1 MALLRGLVAALCFAS
16 AASAQAQPT
25 TRAQPERSAAAWER
39 ALARAHAVLAKSPV
53 IDGHNDLAIAL
64 RAEAG
69 GDVTRI
75 AAFPRERAQG
85 QTDLRRL
92 AAGRIGGQLWS
103 VYIPGDTPQPARMQL
118 EQIALMRRLIA
129 ASPERLALVSSAD
142 ELERAMR
149 AGKLGGVLAMEG
161 GYGLEGSLPLLQIY
175 YDLGVRSLGL
185 VHDAP
190 LDWADSQALPPKHG
204 GLTAFGED
212 VVRESNRL
220 GMLVDLSH
228 ASDEAAL
235 DAMRVSRAPVI
246 FSHQTARA
254 LCDVPRAAPDAVLRA
269 LGENGGLV
277 MITFVG
283 GFVSQEFA
291 DAVRPAMA
299 AYRERAKSAKSAEER
314 ERLRAEIFG
323 ALTLPPVTVAQVAD
337 HVEHVRDLIGVDHVG
352 IGGDFDGAFGF
363 PEGLSDVSMVPNLL
377 AELALRGWSDV
388 DLAKLASG
396 NFLRVWRETER
407 VARALEFD
415 SPP

>member
-1 MALLRGLVAALCFAS
+1 MSLLRALAATACFAL
-16 AASAQAQPT
+16 AASAQAQ
-25 TRAQPERSAAAWER
+25 AAAKSQPDRSAAAWER
-39 ALARAHAVLAKSPV
+39 ARARAEAVLAKSPIV
-53 IDGHNDLAIAL
+53 DGHNDLAIAL
-64 RAEAG
+64 RTEAG
-69 GDVTRI
+69 GDVTRV

-92 AAGRIGGQLWS
+92 EAGHVGGQLWS
-103 VYIPGDTPQPARMQL
+103 VFIPGDTPHAARMQL

-129 ASPERLALVSSAD
+129 AIPEQLVLAGSAD
-142 ELERAMR
+142 ELDRAM
-149 AGKLGGVLAMEG
+149 AGGKIGGVLAIEG
-161 GYGLEGSLPLLQIY
+161 GYGLEGSLALLQIY

-204 GLTAFGED
+204 GLTPFGED

-235 DAMRVSRAPVI
+235 DALRVSRAPVI

-254 LCDVPRAAPDAVLRA
+254 LCDIPRAAPDEVLRA
-269 LGENGGLV
+269 LGTNGGV
-277 MITFVG
+277 AMITFVG

-291 DAVRPAMA
+291 DAVRPALA
-299 AYRERAKSAKSAEER
+299 AYRERAKAATSAEER
-314 ERLRAEIFG
+314 ERLRTEIFG
-323 ALTLPPVTVAQVAD
+323 ALKLPRVTVAQVAD
-337 HVEHVRDLIGVDHVG
+337 HVEHVRDLIGADHVG

-363 PEGLSDVSMVPNLL
+363 PEGLSDVSMYPNLF
-377 AELALRGWSDV
+377 AELALRGWSD
-388 DLAKLASG
+388 DELAKLASG
-396 NFLRVWRETER
+396 NFLRVWREADR
-407 VARALEFD
+407 VARALQRD